1 MPGGWARPRHRRPPG
16 RWSENPRSVGRRA
29 AIPELRNWNLL
40 GICLESDP
48 IHLGDLCLGEMIF
61 ESKCWS
67 PFETVPYAVVLLL
80 GIGSHQNPDPVPH
93 KGRQWCWS
101 NWPTIGALGLK
112 TMVKFIVLV
121 GSQAWRKADTKIRSS
136 NWEALET
143 HGDQSWEYFC
153 GLCLIYVYSIFN
165 LCLIYV
171 LGLPICTYT
180 RDSACKFQVM
190 WLCLRANPPLG
201 VSSLP
206 QTAKRPW
213 FHTSHREVFT

>member
-1 MPGGWARPRHRRPPG
+1 MLVKLANDRC
-16 RWSENPRSVGRRA
+16 
-29 AIPELRNWNLL
+29 L
-40 GICLESDP
+40 GIEDDGQVHCAGWQPSLAKSGYQNQIIKLGGHGDAWRP
-48 IHLGDLCLGEMIF
+48 ILRIFLWSMFNLCLL
-61 ESKCWS
+61 
-67 PFETVPYAVVLLL
+67 YL
-80 GIGSHQNPDPVPH
+80 
-93 KGRQWCWS
+93 
-101 NWPTIGALGLK
+101 
-112 TMVKFIVLV
+112 
-121 GSQAWRKADTKIRSS
+121 
-136 NWEALET
+136 
-143 HGDQSWEYFC
+143 QSM
-153 GLCLIYVYSIFN
+153 FN